1 MEFNEKL
8 VQLRKSRNMTQD
20 ELAEALYVSRAAVS
34 KWESGRGMPSIDSIK
49 DISRFF
55 SVSIDELLSGEKLL
69 FLAEKENSSNARKI
83 CDIIFGFADLL
94 SFLLFVLPLYPSTVD
109 GYVYSVSLLSYTETS
124 KINIAVYWAL
134 FALLVLS
141 GVVKLIFAK
150 IKAEKSSKLISHI
163 SLIISVVAVLFL
175 ALTREV
181 YALIVAFLLFVIKI
195 TVLINRS
202 KLSNHR

>member
-34 KWESGRGMPSIDSIK
+34 KWESGRGLPSIDSIK

-69 FLAEKENSSNARKI
+69 FLAETENSSNTRKI
-83 CDIIFGFADLL
+83 CDIIFAVADLL
-94 SFLLFVLPLYPSTVD
+94 SFVLFVLPLYPSTVD
-109 GYVYSVSLLSYTETS
+109 GYVYSVSLLYYTETS
-124 KINIAVYWAL
+124 KINIAVYWVL
-134 FALLVLS
+134 FALLVVF

-150 IKAEKSSKLISHI
+150 LKAEKICKALTCVSV
-163 SLIISVVAVLFL
+163 IISTVTVLFL
-175 ALTREV
+175 ALTNC
-181 YALIVAFLLFVIKI
+181 LLFQ
-195 TVLINRS
+195 
-202 KLSNHR
+202 LS

>member
-34 KWESGRGMPSIDSIK
+34 KWESGRGLPSIDSLK
-49 DISRFF
+49 DIAKFF

-69 FLAEKENSSNARKI
+69 SLAEKENSSNTRKI
-83 CDIIFGFADLL
+83 CDIIFGVADLL
-94 SFLLFVLPLYPSTVD
+94 SFVLFVLPLYPSTVD

-124 KINIAVYWAL
+124 KINIAVYWVL

-141 GVVKLIFAK
+141 GAVKLIFAK
-150 IKAEKSSKLISHI
+150 LKAEKCSKASAYV
-163 SLIISVVAVLFL
+163 SLVVSMVTVLFL
-175 ALTREV
+175 ALTREA
-181 YALIVAFLLFVIKI
+181 YALVVVFLLFVIKV
-195 TVLINRS
+195 TVFINQI
-202 KLSNHR
+202 KLNVR

>member
-34 KWESGRGMPSIDSIK
+34 KWESGRGLPSIDSLK
-49 DISRFF
+49 DIAKFF

-69 FLAEKENSSNARKI
+69 SLAEKENSSNTRKI
-83 CDIIFGFADLL
+83 CDIIFGVADLL
-94 SFLLFVLPLYPSTVD
+94 SFVLFVLPLYPSTVD

-124 KINIAVYWAL
+124 KINIAVYWVL

-141 GVVKLIFAK
+141 GAVKLVFAK
-150 IKAEKSSKLISHI
+150 LKAEKCSKASAYVSLAISM
-163 SLIISVVAVLFL
+163 VTVLLL
-175 ALTREV
+175 ALTREA
-181 YALIVAFLLFVIKI
+181 YALVVVFLLFVIKV
-195 TVLINRS
+195 TVFINQI
-202 KLSNHR
+202 KLNVR

>member
-69 FLAEKENSSNARKI
+69 FLAETENSSNTRKI

-94 SFLLFVLPLYPSTVD
+94 SFVLFVLPLYPSTVD

-124 KINIAVYWAL
+124 KINIAVYWLL

-150 IKAEKSSKLISHI
+150 LKTEKSTKLISHI
-163 SLIISVVAVLFL
+163 SLVISVVAVLFL

-181 YALIVAFLLFVIKI
+181 YALIVAFLLFVIKM

>member
-34 KWESGRGMPSIDSIK
+34 KWESGRGLPSIDSLK
-49 DISRFF
+49 DIAKFF

-69 FLAEKENSSNARKI
+69 SLAEKENSSNTRQI
-83 CDIIFGFADLL
+83 CDIIFGVADLL
-94 SFLLFVLPLYPSTVD
+94 SFVLFVLPLYPSTVD

-124 KINIAVYWAL
+124 KINIAVYWVL

-141 GVVKLIFAK
+141 GAVKLIFAK
-150 IKAEKSSKLISHI
+150 LKAEKCSKASAYVSLVISM
-163 SLIISVVAVLFL
+163 VTVLFL
-175 ALTREV
+175 ALTREA
-181 YALIVAFLLFVIKI
+181 YALVVVFLLFVIKV
-195 TVLINRS
+195 TVLINQI
-202 KLSNHR
+202 KLNVR

>member
-34 KWESGRGMPSIDSIK
+34 KWESGRGLPSIDSLK
-49 DISRFF
+49 DIAKFF

-69 FLAEKENSSNARKI
+69 SLAEKENSSNTRKI
-83 CDIIFGFADLL
+83 CDIIFGVADLL
-94 SFLLFVLPLYPSTVD
+94 SFVLFVLPLYPSTVD

-124 KINIAVYWAL
+124 KINIAVYWVL

-141 GVVKLIFAK
+141 GAVKLVFAK
-150 IKAEKSSKLISHI
+150 LKAEKCSKASAYV
-163 SLIISVVAVLFL
+163 SLVVSMVTVLFL
-175 ALTREV
+175 ALTREA
-181 YALIVAFLLFVIKI
+181 YALVVVFLLFVIKV
-195 TVLINRS
+195 TVFINQI
-202 KLSNHR
+202 KLNVR

>member
-34 KWESGRGMPSIDSIK
+34 KWESGRGLPSIDSLK
-49 DISRFF
+49 DIAKFF

-69 FLAEKENSSNARKI
+69 SLAEKENSSNTRKI
-83 CDIIFGFADLL
+83 CDIIFGVADLL
-94 SFLLFVLPLYPSTVD
+94 SFVLFVLPLYPSTVD

-124 KINIAVYWAL
+124 KINIAVYWVL

-141 GVVKLIFAK
+141 GAVKLIFAK
-150 IKAEKSSKLISHI
+150 LKAEKCSKASAYVSLVISM
-163 SLIISVVAVLFL
+163 VTVLFL
-175 ALTREV
+175 ALTREA
-181 YALIVAFLLFVIKI
+181 YALVVLFLLLVIKVTAFI
-195 TVLINRS
+195 KQIRLNLR
-202 KLSNHR
+202 

>member
-69 FLAEKENSSNARKI
+69 FLAETENSSNTRKI

-94 SFLLFVLPLYPSTVD
+94 SFVLFVLPLYPSTVD
-109 GYVYSVSLLSYTETS
+109 GYVYSVSLLYYTETS
-124 KINIAVYWAL
+124 KINIAVYWVL

-150 IKAEKSSKLISHI
+150 LKAEKGGKLISHI

-181 YALIVAFLLFVIKI
+181 YALIVAFLLFVIKM

>member
-34 KWESGRGMPSIDSIK
+34 KWESGRGLPSIDSLK
-49 DISRFF
+49 DIAKFF

-69 FLAEKENSSNARKI
+69 SLAEKENSSNTRKI
-83 CDIIFGFADLL
+83 CDIIFGVADLL
-94 SFLLFVLPLYPSTVD
+94 SFVLFVLPLYPSTVD

-124 KINIAVYWAL
+124 KINIAVYWVL

-141 GVVKLIFAK
+141 GAVKLIFAK
-150 IKAEKSSKLISHI
+150 LKAEKCSKASGYV
-163 SLIISVVAVLFL
+163 SLVVSMVTVLFL
-175 ALTREV
+175 ALTREA
-181 YALIVAFLLFVIKI
+181 YALVVLFLLLVIKVTAFI
-195 TVLINRS
+195 KQIRLNLR
-202 KLSNHR
+202 

>member
-34 KWESGRGMPSIDSIK
+34 KWESGRGLPSIDSLK
-49 DISRFF
+49 DIAKFF

-69 FLAEKENSSNARKI
+69 SLAETENSSNTRKI
-83 CDIIFGFADLL
+83 CDIIFGVADLL

-109 GYVYSVSLLSYTETS
+109 GYVYSVGLYSYTEISGT
-124 KINIAVYWAL
+124 IITVYRCV
-134 FALLVLS
+134 FALLVVF

-150 IKAEKSSKLISHI
+150 LKAEKSSKLISHI

>member
-34 KWESGRGMPSIDSIK
+34 KWESGRGLPSIDSLK
-49 DISRFF
+49 DIAKFF

-69 FLAEKENSSNARKI
+69 SLAEKENSSNTRKI
-83 CDIIFGFADLL
+83 CDIIFGVADLL
-94 SFLLFVLPLYPSTVD
+94 SFVLFVLPLYPSTVD

-124 KINIAVYWAL
+124 KINIAVYWVL

-141 GVVKLIFAK
+141 GAVKLIFAK
-150 IKAEKSSKLISHI
+150 LKAEKCSKASAYVSLVISM
-163 SLIISVVAVLFL
+163 VTVLFL
-175 ALTREV
+175 ALTKEA
-181 YALIVAFLLFVIKI
+181 YALVVLFLLLVIKVTAFI
-195 TVLINRS
+195 KQIRLNLR
-202 KLSNHR
+202 

>member
-34 KWESGRGMPSIDSIK
+34 KWESGRGLPSIDSLK
-49 DISRFF
+49 DIAKFF

-69 FLAEKENSSNARKI
+69 SLAEKENSSNTRKI
-83 CDIIFGFADLL
+83 CDIIFGVADLL
-94 SFLLFVLPLYPSTVD
+94 SFVLFVLPLYPSTVD

-124 KINIAVYWAL
+124 KINIAVYWVL

-141 GVVKLIFAK
+141 GAVKLIFAK
-150 IKAEKSSKLISHI
+150 LKAEKCSKASAYVSLVISM
-163 SLIISVVAVLFL
+163 VTVLFL
-175 ALTREV
+175 ALTREA
-181 YALIVAFLLFVIKI
+181 YALVVVFLLFVIKV
-195 TVLINRS
+195 TVLINQI
-202 KLSNHR
+202 KLNVR

>member
-34 KWESGRGMPSIDSIK
+34 KWESGRGLPSIDSLK
-49 DISRFF
+49 DIAKFF

-69 FLAEKENSSNARKI
+69 SLAEKENSSNTRKI
-83 CDIIFGFADLL
+83 CNIIFGVADLL
-94 SFLLFVLPLYPSTVD
+94 SFVLFVLPLYPSTVD

-124 KINIAVYWAL
+124 KINIAVYWVL

-141 GVVKLIFAK
+141 GAVKLIFAK
-150 IKAEKSSKLISHI
+150 LKAEKCSKASGYV
-163 SLIISVVAVLFL
+163 SLVVSMVTVLFL
-175 ALTREV
+175 ALTREA
-181 YALIVAFLLFVIKI
+181 YALVVVFLLFVIKV
-195 TVLINRS
+195 TVFINQI
-202 KLSNHR
+202 KLNVR